1 MILKES
7 YVFHFFIFSH
17 PMQSYNFN
25 GPPVSDQ
32 KWNSWKLAI
41 DFLHQ
46 FYLYQVLFRYKV
58 ETMQKN
64 IYHDLSQWLLWY
76 NHSVLHIFIFQFW
89 SPMKHKCCLWET
101 VVVYLTSQ
109 FPMKLSLM
117 SLMGSP
123 KLRRLTNKWTNG
135 LITNAT

>member
-25 GPPVSDQ
+25 RPPVSDQ

-46 FYLYQVLFRYKV
+46 FYLYQVLFRCKV

-89 SPMKHKCCLWET
+89 SPMKHKCCLRET
-101 VVVYLTSQ
+101 AVISCHLAFSLLFQQTSICL
-109 FPMKLSLM
+109 P
-117 SLMGSP
+117 
-123 KLRRLTNKWTNG
+123 
-135 LITNAT
+135 LIYYASSSINPFLDFNYN